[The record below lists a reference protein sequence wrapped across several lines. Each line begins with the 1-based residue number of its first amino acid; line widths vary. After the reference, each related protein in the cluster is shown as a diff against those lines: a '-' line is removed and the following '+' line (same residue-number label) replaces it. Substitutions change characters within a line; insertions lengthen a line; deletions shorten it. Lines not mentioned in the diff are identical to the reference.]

1 MRLKSRNKVLIGIDD
16 DNNIIYLEDVFGK
29 TISKVPLGQNLNIKP
44 KARLSPYGKMQR
56 KIRLIM

>member
-1 MRLKSRNKVLIGIDD
+1 MRLESRNKILIGIDD
-16 DNNIIYLEDVFGK
+16 DDVIIYLEAVFGME
-29 TISKVPLGQNLNIKP
+29 TLKVQKELALNIKP